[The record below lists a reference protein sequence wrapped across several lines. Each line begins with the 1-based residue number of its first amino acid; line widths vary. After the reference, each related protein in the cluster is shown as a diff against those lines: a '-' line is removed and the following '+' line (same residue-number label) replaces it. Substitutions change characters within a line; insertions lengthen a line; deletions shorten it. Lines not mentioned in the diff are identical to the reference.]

1 MMSKMLELYLHIP
14 FCVRKCAYCDFLSF
28 SASEMDRNAYVIK
41 LCEQIRAAGKETE
54 NQKVS
59 TIFFGGGTPSV
70 LNEYQIQ
77 LLMDAVFS
85 SFDVD
90 NNAEISMEMNP
101 GSLGKGYEETER
113 LLGYRKAGINRVS
126 IGLQSVHQKE
136 LQILGRIHT
145 WEQFVQSYH
154 CVRNAGF
161 SNINIDLMSAL
172 PEQTEELWE
181 ESLRK
186 TADLKPE
193 HISAYSLIVEEGT
206 PFYERYTG
214 KGAVFLPDEETERM
228 MYERT
233 KQILEEYGYYR
244 YEISNYAQ
252 KGKECRHNIGYWTGE
267 EYLGLGLGASSYY
280 KGMLEE
286 YGYYRYEISN
296 YAQKGKECRHNIGYW
311 TGEEYLGLGLGAS
324 SYYKGMRFC
333 STSDMKRYMQAD
345 FLKDSGAVYE
355 EKHIVTYQEAIEE
368 FMFLGLR
375 MMKGVSAEEF
385 QKRFGRTI
393 EETYG
398 KILDMFITMNL
409 MEKSQEKNGIYY
421 RLTENGI
428 SVSNQVMCEF
438 IDPQE

>member
-1 MMSKMLELYLHIP
+1 MLELYLHIP

-59 TIFFGGGTPSV
+59 TIFLGGGTPSV

-101 GSLGKGYEETER
+101 GSLGKGYEEAER

-136 LQILGRIHT
+136 LQVLGRIHT

-154 CVRNAGF
+154 CARNAGF

-206 PFYERYTG
+206 PFYERYSG
-214 KGAVFLPDEETERM
+214 KGAVLLPDEETERM

-233 KQILEEYGYYR
+233 KQI
-244 YEISNYAQ
+244 
-252 KGKECRHNIGYWTGE
+252 
-267 EYLGLGLGASSYY
+267 
-280 KGMLEE
+280 LEE

-355 EKHIVTYQEAIEE
+355 EKHVVTYKEAIEE

>member
-1 MMSKMLELYLHIP
+1 MSKKLELYLHIP

-28 SASEMDRNAYVIK
+28 SASEMDRNAYVMK
-41 LCEQIRAAGKETE
+41 LCEQIRAAGKEAE
-54 NQKVS
+54 DQKVS
-59 TIFFGGGTPSV
+59 TIFLGGGTPSV
-70 LNEYQIQ
+70 LNEYQIR

-90 NNAEISMEMNP
+90 NDAEISMEMNP
-101 GSLGKGYEETER
+101 GSLGKGQEEARR
-113 LLGYRKAGINRVS
+113 LLGYRQAGINRLS

-136 LQILGRIHT
+136 LQVLGRIHT
-145 WEQFVQSYH
+145 WEQFVQSYQYA
-154 CVRNAGF
+154 RSAGF
-161 SNINIDLMSAL
+161 TNINIDLMSAL

-186 TADLKPE
+186 TAELKPE

-214 KGAVFLPDEETERM
+214 KGAMLLPDEETERM

-233 KQILEEYGYYR
+233 KQVLEEYGYYR

-280 KGMLEE
+280 KG
-286 YGYYRYEISN
+286 I
-296 YAQKGKECRHNIGYW
+296 
-311 TGEEYLGLGLGAS
+311 
-324 SYYKGMRFC
+324 RFC
-333 STSDMKRYMQAD
+333 CITDMKKYMQAD
-345 FLKDSGAVYE
+345 FFKDAGAVYE

-393 EETYG
+393 EEIYG
-398 KILDMFITMNL
+398 SILDRFIRMDL
-409 MEKSQEKNGIYY
+409 MEKSQEKNGSAY

-438 IDPQE
+438 MDPKV

>member
-1 MMSKMLELYLHIP
+1 MSKMLELYLHIP

-101 GSLGKGYEETER
+101 GSLGKGYEESER

-154 CVRNAGF
+154 CARNAGF

-214 KGAVFLPDEETERM
+214 KGAVLLPDEETERM

-233 KQILEEYGYYR
+233 KQI
-244 YEISNYAQ
+244 
-252 KGKECRHNIGYWTGE
+252 
-267 EYLGLGLGASSYY
+267 
-280 KGMLEE
+280 LEE

-355 EKHIVTYQEAIEE
+355 EKHIVTYKEAIEE

>member
-1 MMSKMLELYLHIP
+1 MSKMLELYLHIP

-59 TIFFGGGTPSV
+59 TIFWGGGTPSV

-101 GSLGKGYEETER
+101 GSLGKGYEEAER

-154 CVRNAGF
+154 CARNAGF

-214 KGAVFLPDEETERM
+214 KGAVLLPDEETERM

-233 KQILEEYGYYR
+233 KQI
-244 YEISNYAQ
+244 
-252 KGKECRHNIGYWTGE
+252 
-267 EYLGLGLGASSYY
+267 
-280 KGMLEE
+280 LEE

-355 EKHIVTYQEAIEE
+355 EKHIVTYKEAIEE

-438 IDPQE
+438 IN

>member
-280 KGMLEE
+280 KGM
-286 YGYYRYEISN
+286 
-296 YAQKGKECRHNIGYW
+296 
-311 TGEEYLGLGLGAS
+311 
-324 SYYKGMRFC
+324 RFC

>member
-1 MMSKMLELYLHIP
+1 MSKMLELYLHIP

-101 GSLGKGYEETER
+101 GSLGKGYEEAER

-154 CVRNAGF
+154 CARNAGF

-186 TADLKPE
+186 TANLKPE

-214 KGAVFLPDEETERM
+214 KGAVLLPDEETERM

-233 KQILEEYGYYR
+233 KQI
-244 YEISNYAQ
+244 
-252 KGKECRHNIGYWTGE
+252 
-267 EYLGLGLGASSYY
+267 
-280 KGMLEE
+280 LEE

-355 EKHIVTYQEAIEE
+355 EKHIVTYKEAIEE

>member
-1 MMSKMLELYLHIP
+1 MSKMLELYLHIP

-280 KGMLEE
+280 KGM
-286 YGYYRYEISN
+286 
-296 YAQKGKECRHNIGYW
+296 
-311 TGEEYLGLGLGAS
+311 
-324 SYYKGMRFC
+324 RFC

>member
-1 MMSKMLELYLHIP
+1 MELYLHIP

-280 KGMLEE
+280 KGM
-286 YGYYRYEISN
+286 
-296 YAQKGKECRHNIGYW
+296 
-311 TGEEYLGLGLGAS
+311 
-324 SYYKGMRFC
+324 RFC

>member
-1 MMSKMLELYLHIP
+1 MELYLHIP

-41 LCEQIRAAGKETE
+41 LCKQIRAAGKETE

-126 IGLQSVHQKE
+126 IGSQSVHQKE

-280 KGMLEE
+280 KGM
-286 YGYYRYEISN
+286 
-296 YAQKGKECRHNIGYW
+296 
-311 TGEEYLGLGLGAS
+311 
-324 SYYKGMRFC
+324 RFC

-398 KILDMFITMNL
+398 KILDKFITMNL

>member
-1 MMSKMLELYLHIP
+1 MRSKMLELYLHIP

-59 TIFFGGGTPSV
+59 TIFLGGGTPSV

-101 GSLGKGYEETER
+101 GSLGKGYEEAER

-136 LQILGRIHT
+136 LQVLGRIHT

-154 CVRNAGF
+154 CARNAGF

-206 PFYERYTG
+206 PFYERYSG
-214 KGAVFLPDEETERM
+214 KGAVLLPDEETERM

-233 KQILEEYGYYR
+233 KQI
-244 YEISNYAQ
+244 
-252 KGKECRHNIGYWTGE
+252 
-267 EYLGLGLGASSYY
+267 
-280 KGMLEE
+280 LEE

>member
-1 MMSKMLELYLHIP
+1 MMSKKLELYLHIP

-28 SASEMDRNAYVIK
+28 SASEMDRNAYVMK
-41 LCEQIRAAGKETE
+41 LCEQIRAAGKEAE
-54 NQKVS
+54 DQKVS
-59 TIFFGGGTPSV
+59 TIFLGGGTPSV
-70 LNEYQIQ
+70 LNEYQIRV
-77 LLMDAVFS
+77 LMDAVFS

-90 NNAEISMEMNP
+90 NDAEISMEMNP
-101 GSLGKGYEETER
+101 GSLGKGQEEARR
-113 LLGYRKAGINRVS
+113 LLGYRQAGINRLS

-136 LQILGRIHT
+136 LQVLGRIHT
-145 WEQFVQSYH
+145 WEQFVQSYQYA
-154 CVRNAGF
+154 RSAGF
-161 SNINIDLMSAL
+161 TNINIDLMSAL

-186 TADLKPE
+186 TAELKPE

-214 KGAVFLPDEETERM
+214 KGAMLLPDEETERM

-233 KQILEEYGYYR
+233 KQV
-244 YEISNYAQ
+244 
-252 KGKECRHNIGYWTGE
+252 
-267 EYLGLGLGASSYY
+267 
-280 KGMLEE
+280 LEE

-333 STSDMKRYMQAD
+333 CISDMKRYMQAD
-345 FLKDSGAVYE
+345 FFKDAGAVYE
-355 EKHIVTYQEAIEE
+355 ERHIVTYQEAIEE

-375 MMKGVSAEEF
+375 MMKGVSAEAF
-385 QKRFGRTI
+385 HKRFERRI
-393 EETYG
+393 EEIYG
-398 KILDMFITMNL
+398 SILDRFIRMNL
-409 MEKSQEKNGIYY
+409 MEKSQEKNGSAY

-438 IDPQE
+438 MDPKV

>member
-1 MMSKMLELYLHIP
+1 MSKMLELYLHIP

-101 GSLGKGYEETER
+101 GSLGKGCEETER

-280 KGMLEE
+280 KGM
-286 YGYYRYEISN
+286 
-296 YAQKGKECRHNIGYW
+296 
-311 TGEEYLGLGLGAS
+311 
-324 SYYKGMRFC
+324 RFC

>member
-1 MMSKMLELYLHIP
+1 MMSKKLELYLHIP

-28 SASEMDRNAYVIK
+28 SASEMDRNAYVMK
-41 LCEQIRAAGKETE
+41 LCEQIRAAGKEAE
-54 NQKVS
+54 DQKVS
-59 TIFFGGGTPSV
+59 TIFLGGGTPSV
-70 LNEYQIQ
+70 LNEYQIR

-90 NNAEISMEMNP
+90 NDAEISMEMNP
-101 GSLGKGYEETER
+101 GSLGKGQEEARR
-113 LLGYRKAGINRVS
+113 LLGYRQAGINRLS

-136 LQILGRIHT
+136 LQVLGRIHT
-145 WEQFVQSYH
+145 WEQFVQSYQYA
-154 CVRNAGF
+154 RSAGF
-161 SNINIDLMSAL
+161 TNINIDLMSAL

-186 TADLKPE
+186 TAELKPE

-214 KGAVFLPDEETERM
+214 KGAMLLPDEETERM

-233 KQILEEYGYYR
+233 KQVLEEYGYYR

-280 KGMLEE
+280 KG
-286 YGYYRYEISN
+286 I
-296 YAQKGKECRHNIGYW
+296 
-311 TGEEYLGLGLGAS
+311 
-324 SYYKGMRFC
+324 RFC
-333 STSDMKRYMQAD
+333 CISDMKKYMQAD
-345 FLKDSGAVYE
+345 FFKDAGAVYE

-393 EETYG
+393 EEIYG
-398 KILDMFITMNL
+398 SILDRFIRMDL
-409 MEKSQEKNGIYY
+409 MEKSQEKNGSAY

-438 IDPQE
+438 MDPKV

>member
-59 TIFFGGGTPSV
+59 TIFWGGGTPSV

-101 GSLGKGYEETER
+101 GSLGKGYEEAER

-136 LQILGRIHT
+136 LQVLGRIHT

-154 CVRNAGF
+154 CARNAGF

-214 KGAVFLPDEETERM
+214 KGAVLLPDEETERM

-233 KQILEEYGYYR
+233 KQI
-244 YEISNYAQ
+244 
-252 KGKECRHNIGYWTGE
+252 
-267 EYLGLGLGASSYY
+267 
-280 KGMLEE
+280 LEE

-355 EKHIVTYQEAIEE
+355 EKHIVTYKEAIEE

-438 IDPQE
+438 IN

>member
-1 MMSKMLELYLHIP
+1 MMSKKLELYLHIP

-28 SASEMDRNAYVIK
+28 SASEMDRNAYVMK
-41 LCEQIRAAGKETE
+41 LCEQIRAAGKEAE
-54 NQKVS
+54 DQKVS
-59 TIFFGGGTPSV
+59 TIFLGGGTPSV
-70 LNEYQIQ
+70 LNEYQIR

-90 NNAEISMEMNP
+90 NDAEISMEMNP
-101 GSLGKGYEETER
+101 GSLGKGQEEARR
-113 LLGYRKAGINRVS
+113 LLGYRQAGINRLS

-136 LQILGRIHT
+136 LQVLGRIHT
-145 WEQFVQSYH
+145 WEQFVQSYQYA
-154 CVRNAGF
+154 RSAGF
-161 SNINIDLMSAL
+161 TNINIDLMSAL

-186 TADLKPE
+186 TAELKPE

-214 KGAVFLPDEETERM
+214 KGAMLLPDEETERM

-233 KQILEEYGYYR
+233 KQVLEEYGYYR

-280 KGMLEE
+280 KG
-286 YGYYRYEISN
+286 I
-296 YAQKGKECRHNIGYW
+296 
-311 TGEEYLGLGLGAS
+311 
-324 SYYKGMRFC
+324 RFC
-333 STSDMKRYMQAD
+333 CITDMKKYMQAD
-345 FLKDSGAVYE
+345 FFKDAGAVYE

-393 EETYG
+393 EEIYG
-398 KILDMFITMNL
+398 SILDRFIRMDL
-409 MEKSQEKNGIYY
+409 MEKSQEKNGSAY

-438 IDPQE
+438 MDPKV

>member
-1 MMSKMLELYLHIP
+1 MSKMLELYLHIP

-77 LLMDAVFS
+77 WLMDAVFS

-280 KGMLEE
+280 KGM
-286 YGYYRYEISN
+286 
-296 YAQKGKECRHNIGYW
+296 
-311 TGEEYLGLGLGAS
+311 
-324 SYYKGMRFC
+324 RFC

>member
-1 MMSKMLELYLHIP
+1 MELYLHIP

-101 GSLGKGYEETER
+101 GSLGKGYEEAER

-154 CVRNAGF
+154 CARNAGF

-214 KGAVFLPDEETERM
+214 KGAVLLPDEETERM

-233 KQILEEYGYYR
+233 KQI
-244 YEISNYAQ
+244 
-252 KGKECRHNIGYWTGE
+252 
-267 EYLGLGLGASSYY
+267 
-280 KGMLEE
+280 LEE

-355 EKHIVTYQEAIEE
+355 EKHIVTYKEAIEE

>member
-1 MMSKMLELYLHIP
+1 MSKMLELYLHIP

-59 TIFFGGGTPSV
+59 TIFLGGGTPSV

-101 GSLGKGYEETER
+101 GSLGKGYEEAER

-136 LQILGRIHT
+136 LQVLGRIHT

-154 CVRNAGF
+154 CARNAGF

-214 KGAVFLPDEETERM
+214 KGAVLLPDEETERM

-233 KQILEEYGYYR
+233 KQI
-244 YEISNYAQ
+244 
-252 KGKECRHNIGYWTGE
+252 
-267 EYLGLGLGASSYY
+267 
-280 KGMLEE
+280 LEE

-355 EKHIVTYQEAIEE
+355 EKHIVTYKEAIEE

-438 IDPQE
+438 IN